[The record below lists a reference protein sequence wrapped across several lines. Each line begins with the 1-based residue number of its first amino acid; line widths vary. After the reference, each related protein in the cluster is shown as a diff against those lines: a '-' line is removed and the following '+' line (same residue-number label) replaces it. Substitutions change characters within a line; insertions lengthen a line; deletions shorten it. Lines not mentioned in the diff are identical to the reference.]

1 MRDEVCARAPA
12 VKPGGAARR
21 YCLMKIAVLYLI
33 ALALVV
39 AAFSLALM
47 FAKLA
52 LVSVAF
58 MVVALAGLAW
68 LARSLMHKVRRTTIR
83 PTA

>member
-1 MRDEVCARAPA
+1 
-12 VKPGGAARR
+12 
-21 YCLMKIAVLYLI
+21 MKIAVLYLI

-52 LVSVAF
+52 LVSAAF
-58 MVVALAGLAW
+58 MVVALAALAW
-68 LARSLMHKVRRTTIR
+68 LTRSLIHKVRRTTIR

>member
-1 MRDEVCARAPA
+1 
-12 VKPGGAARR
+12 
-21 YCLMKIAVLYLI
+21 MKIAVLYLI

-52 LVSVAF
+52 LVSAAF
-58 MVVALAGLAW
+58 MVVALAALAW
-68 LARSLMHKVRRTTIR
+68 LPRSLIHKVRRTTIR